1 MACIHLAHGALGKI
15 APRAG
20 HCTVPPCAL
29 ARLCNGYGR
38 QAAEPPTPTDAPKD
52 QDVSTRSSS
61 KAWARLLAKQA
72 RATQGGVIG
81 RTGNPHAH
89 PAAAA
94 GKRGGIQDHRGA
106 EGYTYAYHSLLDE
119 NCRSSYSVHMNDLR
133 FEWDSAKE
141 RLNRRRHGVSFAE
154 AQSVF
159 YDEHAIRYY
168 DPDHSDSE
176 DRFIML
182 GMSFLLRA
190 LVVCHCCRASDS
202 VIRIISS
209 RRANALEKRA
219 YTAKGGNL

>member
-1 MACIHLAHGALGKI
+1 MTLPRPLLGGFHSRD
-15 APRAG
+15 PRPAVHSAG
-20 HCTVPPCAL
+20 IPSPW
-29 ARLCNGYGR
+29 G
-38 QAAEPPTPTDAPKD
+38 E
-52 QDVSTRSSS
+52 
-61 KAWARLLAKQA
+61 
-72 RATQGGVIG
+72 
-81 RTGNPHAH
+81 
-89 PAAAA
+89 
-94 GKRGGIQDHRGA
+94 IQDHRGA
-106 EGYTYAYHSLLDE
+106 ESSTYAYHSLLDE